1 MHKIRIPVKFLP
13 DSNSLFVKNLTR
25 SKQFLY
31 NFGAFAKH
39 LYMEIFL
46 QPDTWVAL
54 LTLTFLEI
62 VLGIDNIIFIS
73 LVAGR
78 VSEENQK
85 KARLGGLTIA
95 LVMRILLLL
104 SIAWIIG
111 LKEPIVT
118 LLGFEL
124 SWRDIILIAGGIF
137 LLVKSTLEIHHKVE
151 GQENDPEK
159 GKKSKTI
166 SFTKAIIQI
175 VLLDLVFSFDSILTA
190 VGLTDEIILM
200 IIAVVI
206 AIIVM
211 MIFARPV
218 GEFVNKHPTI
228 QILALSFLILIG
240 VMLIVE
246 GAHYHVPKGYIY
258 FAVFFSLA
266 IEMLNMRYRK
276 KN

>member
-1 MHKIRIPVKFLP
+1 
-13 DSNSLFVKNLTR
+13 
-25 SKQFLY
+25 
-31 NFGAFAKH
+31 
-39 LYMEIFL
+39 MEIFL

-62 VLGIDNIIFIS
+62 ILGIDNIIFIS
-73 LVAGR
+73 LVAGK
-78 VSEENQK
+78 VPEENQK
-85 KARLGGLTIA
+85 KARLGGLSIA

-104 SIAWIIG
+104 SITWIIG
-111 LKEPIVT
+111 LTEPVLTIQD
-118 LLGFEL
+118 FEL
-124 SWRDIILIAGGIF
+124 SWRDIILVSGGIF
-137 LLVKSTLEIHHKVE
+137 LLIKSTLEIHHKVE
-151 GQENDPEK
+151 GQEAEP
-159 GKKSKTI
+159 GKKIKSNL
-166 SFTKAIIQI
+166 SFPSAIIQI

-190 VGLTDEIILM
+190 VGLTDQVILM

-211 MIFARPV
+211 MIFAKPV
-218 GEFVNKHPTI
+218 GEFVNTHPTI
-228 QILALSFLILIG
+228 QLLALSFLILIG

>member
-1 MHKIRIPVKFLP
+1 
-13 DSNSLFVKNLTR
+13 
-25 SKQFLY
+25 
-31 NFGAFAKH
+31 
-39 LYMEIFL
+39 MEIFL

-73 LVAGR
+73 LVAGK
-78 VSEENQK
+78 VPEENQK
-85 KARLGGLTIA
+85 KARLGGLSIA
-95 LVMRILLLL
+95 LIMRILLLL
-104 SIAWIIG
+104 SITWIIG
-111 LKEPIVT
+111 LKEPIIT
-118 LLGFEL
+118 LLSFEL

-151 GQENDPEK
+151 GQEENPEN
-159 GKKSKTI
+159 GKKSKTM
-166 SFTKAIIQI
+166 SFSTAIIQI

-190 VGLTDEIILM
+190 VGLTEEVILM

-206 AIIVM
+206 AIVVM
-211 MIFARPV
+211 MIFAKPV

>member
-1 MHKIRIPVKFLP
+1 
-13 DSNSLFVKNLTR
+13 
-25 SKQFLY
+25 
-31 NFGAFAKH
+31 
-39 LYMEIFL
+39 MEIFL

-73 LVAGR
+73 LVAGK
-78 VSEENQK
+78 VPEENQK
-85 KARLGGLTIA
+85 KARLGGLSIA
-95 LVMRILLLL
+95 LIMRILLLL
-104 SIAWIIG
+104 SITWIIG
-111 LKEPIVT
+111 LKEPIIT
-118 LLGFEL
+118 MLGFEL

-151 GQENDPEK
+151 GQEDEPEA
-159 GKKSKTI
+159 GKKSKTM
-166 SFTKAIIQI
+166 SFTSAIVQI

-211 MIFARPV
+211 MIFAKPV

>member
-1 MHKIRIPVKFLP
+1 
-13 DSNSLFVKNLTR
+13 
-25 SKQFLY
+25 
-31 NFGAFAKH
+31 
-39 LYMEIFL
+39 MEIFL

-73 LVAGR
+73 LVAGK
-78 VSEENQK
+78 VPKENQK
-85 KARLGGLTIA
+85 KARLGGLAIA
-95 LVMRILLLL
+95 LIMRILLLL

-111 LKEPIVT
+111 LTEPVLTIAD
-118 LLGFEL
+118 FEL

-151 GQENDPEK
+151 GQQEEMETGQK
-159 GKKSKTI
+159 VTKTM
-166 SFTKAIIQI
+166 SFTTAIIQI

-200 IIAVVI
+200 VIAVTI

-211 MIFARPV
+211 MIFAKPV
-218 GEFVNKHPTI
+218 GEFVDKHPTI

-276 KN
+276 KNV

>member
-1 MHKIRIPVKFLP
+1 
-13 DSNSLFVKNLTR
+13 
-25 SKQFLY
+25 
-31 NFGAFAKH
+31 
-39 LYMEIFL
+39 MEILL

-73 LVAGR
+73 LVAGK
-78 VSEENQK
+78 VPEENQK

-104 SIAWIIG
+104 SITWIIG
-111 LKEPIVT
+111 LTKPVLT
-118 LLGFEL
+118 VADFEL

-151 GQENDPEK
+151 GQEKDPAT
-159 GKKSKTI
+159 GTTSKTM
-166 SFTKAIIQI
+166 SFSSAIVQI
-175 VLLDLVFSFDSILTA
+175 VLLDIVFSFDSILTA
-190 VGLTDEIILM
+190 VGLTDEILLM
-200 IIAVVI
+200 VIAVVI

-211 MIFARPV
+211 MIFAKPV
-218 GEFVNKHPTI
+218 GEFVNDHPTI

-246 GAHYHVPKGYIY
+246 GAHHHVPKGYIY

-266 IEMLNMRYRK
+266 IEMLNMRYRR
-276 KN
+276 KNA

>member
-1 MHKIRIPVKFLP
+1 
-13 DSNSLFVKNLTR
+13 
-25 SKQFLY
+25 
-31 NFGAFAKH
+31 
-39 LYMEIFL
+39 MEIFL

-73 LVAGR
+73 LVAGK
-78 VSEENQK
+78 VPKENQK
-85 KARLGGLTIA
+85 KARLGGLA
-95 LVMRILLLL
+95 LALIMRILLLL
-104 SIAWIIG
+104 SITWIIG
-111 LKEPIVT
+111 LTKPVLT
-118 LLGFEL
+118 LADFEL

-151 GQENDPEK
+151 GQHEEDETGQK
-159 GKKSKTI
+159 VAKTM
-166 SFTKAIIQI
+166 SFTTAIVQI

-200 IIAVVI
+200 VIAVIV

-211 MIFARPV
+211 MIFAEPV
-218 GEFVNKHPTI
+218 GKFVNKHPTI

-266 IEMLNMRYRK
+266 IEMLNMRYRR
-276 KN
+276 KNA

>member
-1 MHKIRIPVKFLP
+1 
-13 DSNSLFVKNLTR
+13 
-25 SKQFLY
+25 
-31 NFGAFAKH
+31 
-39 LYMEIFL
+39 MEIFL

-78 VSEENQK
+78 VPEENQK
-85 KARLGGLTIA
+85 KARVGGLAIA
-95 LVMRILLLL
+95 LIMRILLLL
-104 SIAWIIG
+104 SITWIIG
-111 LKEPIVT
+111 LTEPVLT
-118 LLGFEL
+118 VWDFEL

-151 GQENDPEK
+151 GQEENAAN
-159 GKKSKTI
+159 GVGRKTM
-166 SFTKAIIQI
+166 SFTTAIVQI

-190 VGLTDEIILM
+190 VGLTDQVILM
-200 IIAVVI
+200 IIAVTV

-211 MIFARPV
+211 MIFAKPV
-218 GEFVNKHPTI
+218 GEFVNQHPTI

-266 IEMLNMRYRK
+266 IEMLNMRYRR
-276 KN
+276 KNA